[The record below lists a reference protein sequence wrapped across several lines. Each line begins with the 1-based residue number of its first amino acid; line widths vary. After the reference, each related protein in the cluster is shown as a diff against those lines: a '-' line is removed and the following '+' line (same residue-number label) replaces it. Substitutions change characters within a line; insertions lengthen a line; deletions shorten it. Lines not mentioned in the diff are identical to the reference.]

1 MPVKHHPSSP
11 FVRRVPTWKMHI
23 FTFVQV
29 CALASFLIFTCLLL
43 ILMQLIFLFKQAMLW
58 AVKSSKFSLAFPFF
72 LILMVPIRHQMERLF
87 TPLELRA
94 VNYLKQIKKPFFIFN
109 RFYLNQNSSMETNQT
124 MAQKMNQ
131 TSTSKPHSQLKICS
145 VCVKNLKLIK
155 SSMKF

>member
-1 MPVKHHPSSP
+1 MPVKHHPQAP

-29 CALASFLIFTCLLL
+29 CAL
-43 ILMQLIFLFKQAMLW
+43 AMLW

-94 VNYLKQIKKPFFIFN
+94 VNYFLITKRNFN
-109 RFYLNQNSSMETNQT
+109 LIIDFCVHENSLTGINQT
-124 MAQKMNQ
+124 RMPKMNQ
-131 TSTSKPHSQLKICS
+131 TSTSKLRFQRKQSFSIQ
-145 VCVKNLKLIK
+145 K
-155 SSMKF
+155 SREELLPNSMNF